1 MVLPEVV
8 KAICERHD
16 VYSVA
21 EESGSLGH
29 CIALVES
36 LALNADVLPL
46 SFQDEHDHGLPLA
59 STFLLAEL
67 SEKQN
72 AYPSIR
78 EIIIHIKTEVV
89 FLLKEFKKLE
99 FYTEKDKA
107 TTLPLRGRWRV

>member
-21 EESGSLGH
+21 EESGCCN
-29 CIALVES
+29 CIALVET
-36 LALNADVLPL
+36 LALHADVLPL
-46 SFQDEHDHGLPLA
+46 GFQDEYDNGLPLA